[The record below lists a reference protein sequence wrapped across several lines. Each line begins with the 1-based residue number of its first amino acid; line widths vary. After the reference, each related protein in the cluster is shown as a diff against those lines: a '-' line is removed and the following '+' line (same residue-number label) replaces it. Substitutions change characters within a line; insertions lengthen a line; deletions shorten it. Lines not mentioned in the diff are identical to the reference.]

1 MSDQQYRFRD
11 DGHWWDE
18 WNSKRDDEEQTPG
31 FEIEWQEAILFDGF
45 CGCGSPNRI
54 VDAMI
59 EYLSQDDKML
69 GCGEGLDQL
78 MLAYWAD
85 SAGLTEH
92 GTSVFAAWLTPAGRR
107 WLELAS

>member
-1 MSDQQYRFRD
+1 MSDQQFRFRD

-18 WNSKRDDEEQTPG
+18 WNNIRDDAQHPDSDLDWVER
-31 FEIEWQEAILFDGF
+31 ILFDGF
-45 CGCGSPNRI
+45 CGCGSPDMV

-59 EYLSQDDKML
+59 GYLSQDDKML
-69 GCGEGLDQL
+69 KCGEGLDQL

-92 GTSVFAAWLTPAGRR
+92 GTSVFVTWLTPAGRR